1 MDSLPPSI
9 HKPRVCVEID
19 PFSRGEEQ
27 VEKKVNQR
35 RAGGIGVE
43 AQDRQEEKREGDK
56 IQRGGKEKGTG
67 LSKGTEESGGNIKE
81 NS

>member
-9 HKPRVCVEID
+9 HRPRVCVETD

-43 AQDRQEEKREGDK
+43 AQDRQERREGER
-56 IQRGGKEKGTG
+56 IQRGGKERGTG
-67 LSKGTEESGGNIKE
+67 LSKVTEDSGGNIKE
-81 NS
+81 HS